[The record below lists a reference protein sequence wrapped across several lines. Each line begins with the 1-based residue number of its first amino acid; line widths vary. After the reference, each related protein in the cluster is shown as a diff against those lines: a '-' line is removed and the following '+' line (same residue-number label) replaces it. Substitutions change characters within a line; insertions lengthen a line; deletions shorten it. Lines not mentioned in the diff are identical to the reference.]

1 MDQRATTPPEDVEKL
16 SQLSNISLDSI
27 FPVLRDRFFSSL
39 PYTALSDSILI
50 SANPFAAPGNRNTD
64 DTLREYTKD
73 YRETSK
79 SNRARLPPHVFQLAC
94 NAYFYL
100 RRTGQDQSILLA

>member
-1 MDQRATTPPEDVEKL
+1 MDQGSNPAPEDVEKL
-16 SQLSNISLDSI
+16 SQLSNVSLDTI
-27 FPVLRDRFFSSL
+27 FSVLRDRFFSSL
-39 PYTALSDSILI
+39 PYTSLSDSVLI
-50 SANPFAAPGNRNTD
+50 SANPFGAPGNRNSD

-79 SNRARLPPHVFQLAC
+79 PNRARLPPHIFQLAC